1 MTVWREPAVA
11 RERGPVLFLDR
22 DGVVVVERDYL
33 SDPALVT
40 LVPGA
45 AEAMARAHA
54 AGYALA
60 GVSNQSGIGRGLFT
74 SDDFAAVMT
83 RIDELLAAV
92 GVAFDGFYYCPHGPD
107 EGCICRKPRPGLLDE
122 AAARL
127 PFDPARSW
135 LVGDKESDIRLA
147 RSADLG
153 AVLVRTGHGSDE
165 EAAVARAWRN
175 DPLVLVADD
184 LPAAVAALISAS
196 GKADS

>member
-1 MTVWREPAVA
+1 
-11 RERGPVLFLDR
+11 
-22 DGVVVVERDYL
+22 
-33 SDPALVT
+33 
-40 LVPGA
+40 
-45 AEAMARAHA
+45 
-54 AGYALA
+54 
-60 GVSNQSGIGRGLFT
+60 
-74 SDDFAAVMT
+74 MT

-122 AAARL
+122 AATRL
-127 PFDPARSW
+127 PFDPAHSW

-147 RSADLG
+147 RSADMG

-165 EAAVARAWRN
+165 EAAVARAWGD

-184 LPAAVAALISAS
+184 LPAAVAALISAP

>member
-60 GVSNQSGIGRGLFT
+60 GVSNQSGIGRGRFT
-74 SDDFAAVMT
+74 A
-83 RIDELLAAV
+83 
-92 GVAFDGFYYCPHGPD
+92 
-107 EGCICRKPRPGLLDE
+107 
-122 AAARL
+122 
-127 PFDPARSW
+127 
-135 LVGDKESDIRLA
+135 
-147 RSADLG
+147 
-153 AVLVRTGHGSDE
+153 
-165 EAAVARAWRN
+165 
-175 DPLVLVADD
+175 
-184 LPAAVAALISAS
+184 
-196 GKADS
+196 